1 MRYSGTVTAAASSL
15 GSAAQAAAGMIVIDV
30 SINTT
35 LSNTWM
41 LYLFNAKGVELRTPY
56 GVFKSNGGFN
66 GPYRVALLSSS
77 WMGVNWNSPLSEA
90 GVASKH
96 EYSIGGFV
104 FMQYHSSSGR
114 KCRFKSP
121 SFDGS
126 FVDVGGG
133 VFVLARAGEHF
144 YSLDYLDCKQ

>member
-15 GSAAQAAAGMIVIDV
+15 SSAAQASAGMIVIDM
-30 SINTT
+30 SMT
-35 LSNTWM
+35 LSNTFM
-41 LYLFNAKGVELRTPY
+41 VYLFNAKGAELRTPY
-56 GVFKSNGGFN
+56 GVFKSNVVFN
-66 GPYRVALLSSS
+66 GQYRVALLSSS
-77 WMGVNWNSPLSEA
+77 WMGVNWNSPLSEV

-96 EYSIGGFV
+96 ELSPGGFV

-126 FVDVGGG
+126 FVDVGRG
-133 VFVLARAGEHF
+133 VFVLALAVEHF

>member
-1 MRYSGTVTAAASSL
+1 MRYSGTVTVASSSS
-15 GSAAQAAAGMIVIDV
+15 GSAAQASAGMIVIDM
-30 SINTT
+30 SMT

-41 LYLFNAKGVELRTPY
+41 LYLFNTKGVELRTPY
-56 GVFKSNGGFN
+56 GVFKSNVFN
-66 GPYRVALLSSS
+66 GQYRVALLSSS

-126 FVDVGGG
+126 FVDVGEG
-133 VFVLARAGEHF
+133 VFVLVLAVEHF